1 MIRGPRSPTTQPTN
15 MKKTKFLKILISSA
29 IALTVVAV
37 LTPPS
42 CMEIFP
48 SDQTQYDVKNYQ
60 GDGRMI
66 DNGDEAAVE
75 RFNLI
80 LGEVDFSKEQTLIYK
95 LGNLP
100 DVKTMVAGFDLRD
113 LPPLLPDDNGS
124 KNYNLASVGIILKT
138 AEGETIFEKTSP
150 LSTWTWSGNMNGHR
164 RFVYLR
170 DGKPVETSSFEPKP
184 GQQYILTVQIKPL
197 AGSKAVKPAELRVWG
212 GGWKGPQ

>member
-1 MIRGPRSPTTQPTN
+1 

-66 DNGDEAAVE
+66 DNGDEAE

-100 DVKTMVAGFDLRD
+100 DVKSMVAGFYLRD

-164 RFVYLR
+164 RFVYLC
-170 DGKPVETSSFEPKP
+170 DGKPVETSSLYLDRPNQASRRF
-184 GQQYILTVQIKPL
+184 
-197 AGSKAVKPAELRVWG
+197 
-212 GGWKGPQ
+212 